1 MVKDDRPV
9 FYFINRILR
18 ILQSALFSQHLYDT
32 LRRLVCHRNH
42 HEYHGKHHQTVQH
55 HEVVGQKRGKLSHI
69 QSQSPGSD
77 NRIRAEGKHE
87 YHHSIDT
94 ELHHGT
100 IESQDSFRLRKI
112 RADVF
117 CRRAEFL
124 FLIVFTHKRFHHA
137 HGLDIFLNGTVQII
151 VLFKYLFEQRHG
163 PADHK
168 GQPRSQK
175 RNGQKEN
182 PCHSSSHDKRHGKG
196 KNQHQ
201 RGAHRHTDNHH
212 VSQLYVS
219 HVCGHTRYQRRN
231 KKFVNVFKRILL
243 YAVKHIFAEVLRQ
256 SAGRFRAAEA
266 GHHTQKKR
274 KQRHNYQD
282 HPVLENNG
290 HGASG
295 LNLIHQH
302 GHNKRDDTFQHHFQS
317 HPDGRHD
324 RCFLVFPDT
333 FCQFSYHVLFYS
345 SFS

>member
-1 MVKDDRPV
+1 MTADYHLHSCFSGDSETPTEEVVRSGLEKGLSLLCLTEHFDPDYPYADV
-9 FYFINRILR
+9 CMDLDAPAYF
-18 ILQSALFSQHLYDT
+18 AEA
-32 LRRLVCHRNH
+32 RRLQALYESRI
-42 HEYHGKHHQTVQH
+42 EIR
-55 HEVVGQKRGKLSHI
+55 VGAELALPVSYTHLDVYKR
-69 QSQSPGSD
+69 Q
-77 NRIRAEGKHE
+77 

-94 ELHHGT
+94 KLHHGT

-168 GQPRSQK
+168 GQPSSQK

-212 VSQLYVS
+212 VSPVS
-219 HVCGHTRYQRRN
+219 YTHLG
-231 KKFVNVFKRILL
+231 
-243 YAVKHIFAEVLRQ
+243 
-256 SAGRFRAAEA
+256 
-266 GHHTQKKR
+266 
-274 KQRHNYQD
+274 KQ
-282 HPVLENNG
+282 V
-290 HGASG
+290 
-295 LNLIHQH
+295 
-302 GHNKRDDTFQHHFQS
+302 
-317 HPDGRHD
+317 
-324 RCFLVFPDT
+324 
-333 FCQFSYHVLFYS
+333 
-345 SFS
+345 